1 MTGIHELGVLLVV
14 ISKLLVCLS
23 VCLSCLWY
31 LWVDG
36 RECPSDVICVW
47 MGMCVCIL
55 HEYVCLSDVICV

>member
-36 RECPSDVICVW
+36 RECPSDVIGVG

-55 HEYVCLSDVICV
+55 FVGEFMCVEVRA